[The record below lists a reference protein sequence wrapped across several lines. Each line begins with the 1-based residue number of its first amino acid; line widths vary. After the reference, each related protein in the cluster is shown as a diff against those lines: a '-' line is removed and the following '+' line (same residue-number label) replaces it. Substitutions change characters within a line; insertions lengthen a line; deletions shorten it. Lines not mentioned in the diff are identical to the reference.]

1 MKDVGKYKKKKVITK
16 QSKEPGY
23 RAALIS
29 FFKPGVEKMGSERS
43 FWPRTLIR
51 GLRIKKVVEVCV
63 KKAFLREKTWFYSS

>member
-1 MKDVGKYKKKKVITK
+1 MWVNTKKKKKVITK
-16 QSKEPGY
+16 QSKELAGY

-29 FFKPGVEKMGSERS
+29 FFKPGVEKMGSECS

-63 KKAFLREKTWFYSS
+63 KKAFLR